1 MPNDYGGTTSPVKPV
16 PYKPPKPPVLTP
28 PTTPPVWTPTPSPYG
43 TPTPGPFGGGYT
55 PPAPTP
61 TPAQNYQAPG
71 SHQSGVNGGLMGN
84 LPAPAYGGGYPTPPA
99 ATGGGGGGGGNT
111 YNGWP
116 IVDRSPGG
124 NILVLENGVPTAYDP
139 WGNKIPHLYFGPA
152 GGDPNGGSGG
162 GGGGTAAPVAPTTPA
177 LPTPP
182 GSTPT
187 TWYSPPTGSPYL
199 QLPGN
204 FLSYMSDAERSQL
217 ADTLRGAGFQATGAY
232 STYGPSDWLRPTQ
245 FDQNDLNSLAL
256 NGNVREWLRWFL
268 GNMGYGLSYQLPAG
282 YQPGTGLPT
291 APQYPLPPVPP
302 GTPAPVPDPYIP

>member
-1 MPNDYGGTTSPVKPV
+1 MPNDYGGTTNPVKP
-16 PYKPPKPPVLTP
+16 PKYTPPKPPVLTP

-55 PPAPTP
+55 PPMPSGPTVPQVNYNVPPSTEFSPGANPPRPPSPVGAPATGSGQ
-61 TPAQNYQAPG
+61 PAGDYWNGYRVIQRAPNG
-71 SHQSGVNGGLMGN
+71 NVLVDVNGEAL
-84 LPAPAYGGGYPTPPA
+84 
-99 ATGGGGGGGGNT
+99 
-111 YNGWP
+111 
-116 IVDRSPGG
+116 
-124 NILVLENGVPTAYDP
+124 AYDP
-139 WGNKIPHLYFGPA
+139 WGNHIPHLFFGPG
-152 GGDPNGGSGG
+152 GGDPNGGAGG
-162 GGGGTAAPVAPTTPA
+162 GGGGAAAPAPTTPA

-182 GSTPT
+182 GTTPT

-282 YQPGTGLPT
+282 YQAGSGLPT
-291 APQYPLPPVPP
+291 APQYPLPPTPP
-302 GTPAPVPDPYIP
+302 GIPAPVPDPYHP